1 MRLEASK
8 GLRALALCAAAL
20 LPGVSSFAQARQ
32 QVTPAEVAQV
42 VERIRSVRPPALLSR
57 EALRA
62 AHALGLLLLGEGR
75 YAEALDLYD
84 AVQNGSDVD
93 AFYGAALAN
102 FNLGRAA
109 EAETLARKAIAL
121 AGNANA
127 NTNANA
133 AVSLRGDA
141 KAREVDSLVLL
152 AVVLAVRKDEAGA
165 LAAAERA
172 ARLAPAHFDAQFTLG
187 RARYGA
193 GDPAGA
199 ARAFRQAVAA
209 RPSEARAHFF
219 LATSLEQVGDEA
231 GALEAYR
238 ALARLQ
244 PDAAE
249 GHLGV
254 GVLLTKRGGAGVEE
268 GIRELQRA
276 VAIKPDL
283 YEALIA
289 LGRALVAHGRP
300 AEAVEPLR
308 RATSLAPDNPEP
320 HYQLSLAFRRLGRKE
335 EAAAESEAVK
345 RINESRRKS
354 APQTP

>member
-1 MRLEASK
+1 MPVKAPK
-8 GLRALALCAAAL
+8 GLRALALCAAL
-20 LPGVSSFAQARQ
+20 FPSVGPSAQGRR
-32 QVTPAEVAQV
+32 QVTPSEVAQV
-42 VERIRSVRPPALLSR
+42 VARIRSVKPPARLPP

-62 AHALGLLLLGEGR
+62 AHALGLVLLGEGR

-84 AVQNGSDVD
+84 AVQNGSDAD

-102 FNLGRAA
+102 FNLGRPDEA
-109 EAETLARKAIAL
+109 EALARKAVAL
-121 AGNANA
+121 SGGVNT

-133 AVSLRGDA
+133 DARPAVEA
-141 KAREVDSLVLL
+141 KAREVDALVLL
-152 AVVLAVRKDEAGA
+152 AVVLAVRKDDAGA

-172 ARLAPAHFDAQFTLG
+172 AKLAPAHFDAQFTLG

-209 RPSEARAHFF
+209 RPADARAHFF
-219 LATSLEQVGDEA
+219 LATSLEQAGDEP

-254 GVLLTKRGGAGVEE
+254 GVLLTKRGGAGADE

-276 VAIKPDL
+276 VSIKPDL

-289 LGRALVAHGRP
+289 LGRALVASGRP
-300 AEAVEPLR
+300 SEAVEPLR
-308 RATSLAPDNPEP
+308 RASALAPDNPEP

-335 EAAAESEAVK
+335 EAAQESEAVK
-345 RINESRRKS
+345 RINDSRRKS
-354 APQTP
+354 APPSP

>member
-1 MRLEASK
+1 M
-8 GLRALALCAAAL
+8 LALSAVL
-20 LPGVSSFAQARQ
+20 LCPLSPAGQARQ

-42 VERIRSVRPPALLSR
+42 VARIRAVKPPARLPD

-62 AHALGLLLLGEGR
+62 AHSLGLLLLGEGR
-75 YAEALDLYD
+75 YSEALDLYD

-102 FNLGRAA
+102 FNLGRTA
-109 EAETLARKAIAL
+109 EAETLARKAITL
-121 AGNANA
+121 AGNTNV
-127 NTNANA
+127 NTNAN
-133 AVSLRGDA
+133 LRGDA

-152 AVVLAVRKDEAGA
+152 AVVLAVRKDDAGA

-172 ARLAPAHFDAQFTLG
+172 AKLAPTHFDAQFTLG

-199 ARAFRQAVAA
+199 ARAFRQATAA
-209 RPSEARAHFF
+209 RPSDARAHFF
-219 LATSLEQVGDEA
+219 LATSLEQAGDEP

-238 ALARLQ
+238 ALARLR

-254 GVLLTKRGGAGVEE
+254 GVLLTKRGGAGAEE

-276 VAIKPDL
+276 VSIKPDL

-289 LGRALVAHGRP
+289 LGRALVSNWRP
-300 AEAVEPLR
+300 AEAVEHLR
-308 RATSLAPDNPEP
+308 RAAALAPDNPEP
-320 HYQLSLAFRRLGRKE
+320 HYQLSLAFRRLGRKQ
-335 EAAAESEAVK
+335 EAAEASEAVK